1 MFKKIGNG
9 LEGKNMMEKRISG
22 KTGLLGLIGSPVGHS
37 GSPAMYNY
45 CFEKLSLDYAYLAFD
60 IKVDEVARAM
70 EAIKTLRMRGCNV
83 TMPCKNEAVK
93 YMDELS
99 PAARIIGAVNTIVNE
114 DGRLIGHMTDGQGFV
129 DNLRDHGV
137 EITGKKVIVCGGG
150 GAGAAIQVQCALEG
164 AREIS
169 IFNRKSGFFER
180 ILPIVEKIRQ
190 EKPEC
195 TVNICDIEDMEKMR
209 EEIASSDI
217 LVNATIV
224 GMKPMDEESVVKDVT
239 MFRPGFIVADA
250 VYNPKETK
258 LLREAKAAGCTCI
271 DGQGMLVWQGAEAF
285 RIYTGKQMP
294 VEEVKNL
301 LFGGS

>member
-1 MFKKIGNG
+1 
-9 LEGKNMMEKRISG
+9 MEKRISG

-45 CFEKLSLDYAYLAFD
+45 CFEKLGLDYAYLAFD
-60 IKVDEVARAM
+60 IKVDEVEKAID
-70 EAIKTLRMRGCNV
+70 AIKTLRMRGCNV

-114 DGRLIGHMTDGQGFV
+114 DGKLIGHITDGQGFV

-137 EITGKKVIVCGGG
+137 EINGKKIIVCGGG
-150 GAGAAIQVQCALEG
+150 GAAAAIQVQCALEG

-169 IFNRKSGFFER
+169 IFNIKDAFFER
-180 ILPIVEKIRQ
+180 TLQTAEKIRQ

-195 TVNICDIEDMEKMR
+195 IVNVYDIADIEKMR
-209 EEIASSDI
+209 EEIAASDI
-217 LVNATIV
+217 LANATIV
-224 GMKPMDEESVVKDVT
+224 GMKPMDQESVVKDAA
-239 MFRPGFIVADA
+239 MFRPGLVVVDA

-258 LLREAKAAGCTCI
+258 MLREAKAAGCTCI

-285 RIYTGKQMP
+285 KLYTGQEMP
-294 VEEVKNL
+294 VEEVKE
-301 LFGGS
+301 LFFS